1 MLKPVVKQS
10 VLRAY
15 LRRMDDVDT
24 YHNLLKEAEALAAAL
39 EMEITKLLE
48 EGAPVEPGKCKALL
62 NEVIGPR
69 RPPWKEV
76 FLNHMNTEHDERPEV
91 VEKIILDGFPPK
103 TKQVLVVT
111 KA

>member
-24 YHNLLKEAEALAAAL
+24 HHNALKEAEALATAL
-39 EMEITKLLE
+39 EVEITKLLE
-48 EGAPVEPGKCKALL
+48 DGAAVEPGKCKALL
-62 NEVIGPR
+62 KLETGAR
-69 RPPWKEV
+69 RPPWKDIY
-76 FLNHMNTEHDERPEV
+76 LTHMDVEHNARPDFE
-91 VEKIILDGFPPK
+91 EKQVLDKFPPK
-103 TKQVLVVT
+103 TKQVLIVT

>member
-24 YHNLLKEAEALAAAL
+24 HHNALKEAEALAAAL
-39 EMEITKLLE
+39 EVEITKLLE
-48 EGAPVEPGKCKALL
+48 EGAAVEPGKCKALL

-69 RPPWKEV
+69 RPPWKD
-76 FLNHMNTEHDERPEV
+76 LYLSHMDAVHDVRQDLE
-91 VEKIILDGFPPK
+91 EKQILDNHPGK
-103 TKQVLVVT
+103 SKQVLVVT
-111 KA
+111 KT